1 MRLSNLLI
9 PSLFI
14 ILTSGCATVKT
25 VTRHDFDSGF
35 YTLKKDAEESR
46 RIYADIEEDSLTV
59 YPVITEGG
67 KETPDITT
75 HIGTKISEIRLGS
88 YFYKNSYVTNSIDID
103 LSTVL
108 MKLRP
113 HQKEVPTQ
121 LSYNINAAVYAGLRK
136 DFYKLIPHK
145 SPLKQETSFV
155 RQLGFDFG
163 LFAGIGMTAMNP
175 WVTEGKVPIEYDGI
189 VFQKGFAGF
198 ITIDRMSVGLSLGF
212 DNLLDS
218 NKRNWVY
225 NQKPYI
231 GLMIGI
237 LNF

>member
-1 MRLSNLLI
+1 MGTFKIFLGGLMI
-9 PSLFI
+9 F
-14 ILTSGCATVKT
+14 LTSGCLTVKT

-35 YTLKKDAEESR
+35 YMQNKEGEEQHK
-46 RIYADIEEDSLTV
+46 IYADVTDDSLTV
-59 YPVITEGG
+59 YPVITEEG
-67 KETPDITT
+67 KDIPDISNPKSV
-75 HIGTKISEIRLGS
+75 KISEIKQGNP
-88 YFYKNSYVTNSIDID
+88 FYNNSFINKSVDID

-113 HQKEVPTQ
+113 PQKNVPTQ
-121 LSYNINAAVYAGLRK
+121 LSYNVNAALYFGLRK
-136 DFYKLIPHK
+136 DFYKLIPYK
-145 SPLKQETSFV
+145 SPLKKETSFV
-155 RQLGFDFG
+155 RQFGFDAG
-163 LFAGIGMTAMNP
+163 LFAGIGITPMNP

-189 VFQKGFAGF
+189 IFQKGFACF
-198 ITIDRMSVGLSLGF
+198 VTIDRMSFGLSLGF

-218 NKRNWVY
+218 NKANWVY

>member
-1 MRLSNLLI
+1 MRLSTLLI
-9 PSLFI
+9 PGLTI
-14 ILTSGCATVKT
+14 LLTSGCATVKT

-35 YTLKKDAEESR
+35 YTLKKKGEDPHK
-46 RIYADIEEDSLTV
+46 IYADVTEDSLAV
-59 YPVITEGG
+59 YPVIIEGG
-67 KETPDITT
+67 KDIPDISS
-75 HIGTKISEIRLGS
+75 HIGTKICEIKSGS
-88 YFYKNSYVTNSIDID
+88 YFYKNSYVQNSIDVD

-113 HQKEVPTQ
+113 PQKNVPTQ
-121 LSYNINAAVYAGLRK
+121 LSYNINAALYMGLRK
-136 DFYKLIPHK
+136 DFYKLIPYK
-145 SPLKQETSFV
+145 SPLKKETSFV
-155 RQLGFDFG
+155 RQFGFDAG

-189 VFQKGFAGF
+189 IFQKGVAGF
-198 ITIDRMSVGLSLGF
+198 ITIDRMSIGVSLGF
-212 DNLLDS
+212 DTLLDS
-218 NKRNWVY
+218 NKKNWVY

>member
-1 MRLSNLLI
+1 MRLNNVLI
-9 PSLFI
+9 PGLI
-14 ILTSGCATVKT
+14 IIFASGCATVKT

-35 YTLKKDAEESR
+35 YTQKKEGEDPHK
-46 RIYADIEEDSLTV
+46 IYADVMEDSLAV
-59 YPVITEGG
+59 YPLIIEEG
-67 KETPDITT
+67 KETPDISS
-75 HIGTKISEIRLGS
+75 HIGTKISEIKPGNS
-88 YFYKNSYVTNSIDID
+88 FYKNSFSNKSIDID

-113 HQKEVPTQ
+113 HQKDVPTQ
-121 LSYNINAAVYAGLRK
+121 LSYNINAALYIGLRR
-136 DFYKLIPHK
+136 DFYKLIPYK
-145 SPLKQETSFV
+145 SALKKETSFV

-189 VFQKGFAGF
+189 VFQKGIAGF

-218 NKRNWVY
+218 NKKSWVY

>member
-9 PSLFI
+9 PGLFI
-14 ILTSGCATVKT
+14 IFTFGCATVKT
-25 VTRHDFDSGF
+25 VSRHDFHSGF
-35 YTLKKDAEESR
+35 FTLKKDGEEPR
-46 RIYADIEEDSLTV
+46 RIYADVNEDSLIV
-59 YPVITEGG
+59 YPSIIEGG
-67 KETPDITT
+67 KETPNITS
-75 HIGTKISEIRLGS
+75 HIGTKISEIKSGS
-88 YFYKNSYVTNSIDID
+88 YFYKNSFVQNSIDVD

-113 HQKEVPTQ
+113 PQKDVPPQ
-121 LSYNINAAVYAGLRK
+121 LSYNINAALYIGLRK
-136 DFYKLIPHK
+136 DYYKLIPGK
-145 SPLKQETSFV
+145 TPLKKETSFV
-155 RQLGFDFG
+155 RQFGFDAG

-189 VFQKGFAGF
+189 VFQKGIAGF
-198 ITIDRMSVGLSLGF
+198 ITIDRMSVGISLGF

-218 NKRNWVY
+218 NKKSWVY

-237 LNF
+237 MNF